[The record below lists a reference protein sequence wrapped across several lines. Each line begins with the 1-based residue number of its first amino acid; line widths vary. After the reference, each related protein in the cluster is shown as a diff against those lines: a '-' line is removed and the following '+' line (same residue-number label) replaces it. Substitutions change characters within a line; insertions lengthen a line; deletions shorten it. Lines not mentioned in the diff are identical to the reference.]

1 MASLKEFDFN
11 LFRAMEVFSA
21 VVETRHVTQ
30 AAKLLGMTQSAAS
43 QHIHSLEQA
52 LNAQLVDRSVRPIRI
67 TLAGIAL
74 HQRSQRIFTEIE
86 ELQTEVRRLDGSIMP
101 LLRIALLPSIATTL
115 TPTLIEQARNNFS
128 IQEVSVQAE
137 FSNAQQQLLSARE
150 VDLLITSDAYYDIDA
165 LERHSL
171 LTENFL
177 LILPPDHPQPR
188 SIMSLTKTL
197 PFIRFSSN
205 TPVGRH
211 INQHLRRVNVELSR
225 EIELDRTTMLMATVE
240 SGQGFAILSPTL
252 LLDGIIEGMK
262 LSVYPLPFAPLKRNL
277 TLVSRKNELGE
288 LPAKIAGLIQQKL
301 KHRLTSK
308 LNFLPEG
315 TIVFEKSK

>member
-1 MASLKEFDFN
+1 MAVTRDFDFN

-43 QHIHSLEQA
+43 QHIHSLEHA
-52 LNAQLVDRSVRPIRI
+52 LNAELIDRSVRPIRI

-74 HQRSQRIFTEIE
+74 HQRSQRIFTEVE
-86 ELQTEVRRLDGSIMP
+86 ELQTEVRRLGGSITP

-115 TPTLIEQARNNFS
+115 TPLLIEQARKYFS

-137 FSNAQQQLLSARE
+137 FSNAQQQLLNARE
-150 VDLLITSDAYYDIDA
+150 VDLLITSDAYYNIDA
-165 LERHSL
+165 LERHSI
-171 LTENFL
+171 LTETFL
-177 LILPPDHPQPR
+177 LILPPNHPQPQNLEN
-188 SIMSLTKTL
+188 IVKTL

-211 INQHLRRVNVELSR
+211 ISQHLRRVNVELSR
-225 EIELDRTTMLMATVE
+225 EIEVDRTTMLMATVE

-252 LLDGIIEGMK
+252 LLDGVIEGMK
-262 LSVYPLPFAPLKRNL
+262 LTVYPLPFAPLKRSL
-277 TLVSRKNELGE
+277 TLISRKNELGE
-288 LPAKIAGLIQQKL
+288 LPAEFALQAQKKL
-301 KHRLTSK
+301 KHRL
-308 LNFLPEG
+308 LNNLDFLPENS
-315 TIVFEKSK
+315 IEFD